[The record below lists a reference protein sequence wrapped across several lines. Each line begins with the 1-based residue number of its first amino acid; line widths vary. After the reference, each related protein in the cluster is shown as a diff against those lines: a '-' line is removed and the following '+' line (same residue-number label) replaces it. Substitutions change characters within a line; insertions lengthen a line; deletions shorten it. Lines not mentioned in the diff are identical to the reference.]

1 MKNSIEELQE
11 KILILEEENIELKKK
26 LQPFIDEINKRKEY
40 LERRDRIDQKINEM
54 LYKFHNK
61 NK

>member
-1 MKNSIEELQE
+1 MKNLIEELQE

-26 LQPFIDEINKRKEY
+26 LQPFIYEINKRKEY